1 MGLPKIEGKSQCTGE
16 SQYVNDIPVQKG
28 ELFAAFVLTTVANC
42 DLDVVDVSAA
52 MVSRTLN

>member
-16 SQYVNDIPVQKG
+16 AQYVNDIPVQKD

-42 DLDVVDVSAA
+42 DLGVVDVSAA
-52 MVSRTLN
+52 MVSRIFN